1 MAILIIY
8 DCNSCGI
15 WTHHVS
21 KKKIFHGFNI
31 LTYIYI
37 NMYTNYI
44 YRFIL
49 LQNQTSIGYTP
60 NVNTYSLYNTA
71 TDQKLSQ
78 FQDVSVK
85 TNYDPSSS
93 SDNPYSNFFSAID
106 ATYFWINGIWNQRN
120 SWNVWPVKI
129 LSLIGS
135 IMLVSIMQN
144 MFIAF
149 MRYVTYIYI

>member
-1 MAILIIY
+1 M
-8 DCNSCGI
+8 
-15 WTHHVS
+15 
-21 KKKIFHGFNI
+21 
-31 LTYIYI
+31 
-37 NMYTNYI
+37 
-44 YRFIL
+44 
-49 LQNQTSIGYTP
+49 LQNPTSTDYIP
-60 NVNTYSLYNTA
+60 NVNTYSLYDTTNNE
-71 TDQKLSQ
+71 KLKLN
-78 FQDVSVK
+78 VSVE

-120 SWNVWPVKI
+120 SWNAWPVKI